1 MRKREHV
8 TGRLATIL
16 LTVLLLAGC
25 TPDRPGPESEQAA
38 SDTAPGGSRSP
49 PETVDGPSWFT
60 DVAQDVGLSFTH
72 FNGMSGKMYMPEILP
87 PGCGLFDYD
96 GDGDLDVFLVQGQML
111 GSDRMDADAPFPS
124 PGSHPLGS
132 RLYRN
137 ELRVEADGS
146 HTLQFTDV
154 TIQSGI
160 EVHGYGMGMA
170 TGDVNNDG
178 CVDLYITS
186 FDRNQLFQNNC
197 DGTFTDISDRS
208 GTADEGWAVSASFVD
223 YDQDGWLD
231 LFVGNYLR
239 YTLDV
244 DAECHN
250 LAGGRDYCTPQ
261 LFRAA
266 PDRLLRNQGDGT
278 FIDVSAVAL
287 VGGEFGPAL
296 GVTTA
301 DFDEDGWLDIY
312 VANDGVE
319 NQLWTN
325 QRDGTFRDTALLSGV
340 AMSKDGNAEGSMGV
354 DASDFDNDGDEDLFM
369 THLPVEGNNLYVN
382 DRGTGLFEDRS
393 GPSGLG
399 GASRGYT
406 GFGTAWFDFD
416 NDGWL
421 DVFTANGGIV
431 ALAGREQDPF
441 PYGERNLLFRNLRD
455 GRFEDVS
462 DRAGPVFELSD
473 VSRGVA
479 FGDIDNDG
487 DIDILVGNNNGPVRL
502 LVNNIGNR
510 NHWLG
515 LRLVGEHTSRDMLGA
530 RVRIVR
536 TGHPTLTRRVR
547 ADASYASANDP
558 RLVVGLG
565 DSQAAPSVSVRWPG
579 GRLEE
584 WTDVAIDRWTTLTEG
599 GGQ

>member
-382 DRGTGLFEDRS
+382 DRGTGPVRGSEWAFGTRWGEPWLHRLWHGLVRFRQRRLARRLYGKRRNS
-393 GPSGLG
+393 GPRR
-399 GASRGYT
+399 A
-406 GFGTAWFDFD
+406 
-416 NDGWL
+416 
-421 DVFTANGGIV
+421 
-431 ALAGREQDPF
+431 
-441 PYGERNLLFRNLRD
+441 
-455 GRFEDVS
+455 
-462 DRAGPVFELSD
+462 RAGPLS
-473 VSRGVA
+473 VWGTQSPVPQSPRWALRG
-479 FGDIDNDG
+479 
-487 DIDILVGNNNGPVRL
+487 R
-502 LVNNIGNR
+502 
-510 NHWLG
+510 
-515 LRLVGEHTSRDMLGA
+515 
-530 RVRIVR
+530 
-536 TGHPTLTRRVR
+536 
-547 ADASYASANDP
+547 
-558 RLVVGLG
+558 
-565 DSQAAPSVSVRWPG
+565 Q
-579 GRLEE
+579 
-584 WTDVAIDRWTTLTEG
+584 
-599 GGQ
+599 